1 MSNIKTIIDHIGR
14 TVIGELVSETES
26 TLTLN
31 NPVIIH
37 VQPNPQT
44 GQLQVQSI
52 PYIFMEFL
60 EQASRTVNHWTFNRS
75 SIVQSGVQ
83 LDSKIIAQYNG
94 INTPASQAAPAG
106 DAEVIRL
113 FEED

>member
-1 MSNIKTIIDHIGR
+1 MSKIKTIVDHIGR
-14 TVIGELVSETES
+14 TVIGGLVSETPETI
-26 TLTLN
+26 TLD

-37 VQPNPQT
+37 VQPNPQS

-60 EQASRTVNHWTFNRS
+60 TEASRSANHWTFNKG
-75 SIVQSGVQ
+75 SIVQTEIE

-94 INTPASQAAPAG
+94 INSPSTQQAPRG
-106 DAEVIRL
+106 DAEVIKL
-113 FEED
+113 FDD

>member
-1 MSNIKTIIDHIGR
+1 MSNIKTIVDHIGR
-14 TVIGELVSETES
+14 AVIGELVSETEE

-37 VQPNPQT
+37 VQPNPET

-60 EQASRTVNHWTFNRS
+60 DAESRTANHWTFNRS
-75 SIVQSGVQ
+75 SIVESEVK
-83 LDSKIIAQYNG
+83 LDSKIIQQYRG
-94 INTPASQAAPAG
+94 INTPAPQQASQG
-106 DAEVIRL
+106 EAEVIRL
-113 FEED
+113 FED